1 MRVHRKALYLR
12 DDELMGLLKRLT
24 NKVLSK
30 EEVKALRRGYGK
42 LLDEGMR
49 RHDFIA
55 NAQNMS
61 KPDQFKK
68 FAML

>member
-1 MRVHRKALYLR
+1 MRVHRKAVYLK
-12 DDELMGLLKRLT
+12 DNELMGLLKRLT
-24 NKVLSK
+24 NKVLS
-30 EEVKALRRGYGK
+30 EGEIKAMRRGYGK

-55 NAQNMS
+55 NAQDMS